1 MKSSALF
8 LAAILAATASA
19 QVRLPFS
26 RQHRAGATD
35 GSAQRRTPPAVELY
49 GAQFTYVINASVGT
63 PPQNLSLALT
73 LSADESWVL
82 DANDLSY
89 EDYGAFWPGNSS
101 TFVQP
106 GWNSFSLRYI
116 DGHLAYGDRIRETLW
131 VGGAAVPNL
140 TMGLAHE
147 TNARLGML
155 ALGFNRSSSDV
166 PNFPDRMLAEGLVN
180 STAYSLWLD
189 GQSAESGNVLF
200 GAVDKA
206 AFEPPLVR
214 FPVGTATFPDGVY
227 LSPQTFNVNLAS
239 VNFSRTA
246 GGPMQPLVQ
255 NQTAVEEVIVTID
268 PNFAVT
274 HLPQFLARPI
284 WDLAGVTYN
293 EDLRLATIPCSA
305 ASNSTARLA
314 LQLYGTD
321 GPVIDVPVSDLVLD
335 GDGVVT
341 STWDWDT
348 EAATTWCTF
357 GVQNTSSISSSLSEE
372 RRAWGLGAPML
383 KRSYVVFDLANREM
397 ALARVKFGADQDDV
411 VPFPSYGADIP
422 ESTKACNEKYDYCS
436 DDSDGS
442 GSTGRYRSGTP
453 YDGGLSGG
461 PLVGVMVGCIVG
473 TSAVAL
479 GIIWGILACA
489 RRRQQ
494 SADTAVDDEK
504 AQAVT
509 EAEQPPALPPRPPP
523 PADPEKAAAAQAVAE
538 TESPPTIPPPET
550 PPPTIPSPA
559 IPPPAIPPP
568 AIPPPGIPPH
578 PPVPADPEE
587 AAAAQVNDEQ
597 VAPSS

>member
-1 MKSSALF
+1 MKSSAPF

-26 RQHRAGATD
+26 RQHGAVAAD
-35 GSAQRRTPPAVELY
+35 GSARRRTPPAIELY
-49 GAQFTYVINASVGT
+49 GAEFTYVVNASVGT

-73 LSADESWVL
+73 LSDDESWVL
-82 DANDLSY
+82 DANDHPY
-89 EDYGAFWPGNSS
+89 QDHGAFWPGNSS
-101 TFVQP
+101 TFVRP
-106 GWNSFSLRYI
+106 GRDSFTLQYM
-116 DGHLAYGDRIRETLW
+116 DGQFAYGDRIRETLW

-147 TNARLGML
+147 TNARLGAL
-155 ALGFNRSSSDV
+155 ALGFNYSSSGV

-189 GQSAESGNVLF
+189 DSSAESGNVLF

-214 FPVGTATFPDGVY
+214 FPVGRATFPDGVY
-227 LSPQTFNVNLAS
+227 FSRRTFNVNLAY

-246 GGPMQPLVQ
+246 GGAMQPLVR

-274 HLPQFLARPI
+274 DLPHFLAQPI
-284 WDLAGVTYN
+284 WDLAGATYD

-348 EAATTWCTF
+348 ETATRWCTF
-357 GVQNTSSISSSLSEE
+357 GVQNTSHIRSSPLEE

-383 KRSYVVFDLANREM
+383 KRTYAVFDLANEEM
-397 ALARVKFGADQDDV
+397 ALARAKFGADRDDV

-422 ESTKACNEKYDYCS
+422 ESTKACNEKYDYCL
-436 DDSDGS
+436 DGS

-461 PLVGVMVGCIVG
+461 PLVGVVVGCIVG
-473 TSAVAL
+473 SSAVAL

-489 RRRQQ
+489 RRRRQ
-494 SADTAVDDEK
+494 SADTAPDEEK
-504 AQAVT
+504 AQAMT
-509 EAEQPPALPPRPPP
+509 EAEQPPALPPRPPA
-523 PADPEKAAAAQAVAE
+523 PADPEKAAAAHVVAE
-538 TESPPTIPPPET
+538 TE
-550 PPPTIPSPA
+550 
-559 IPPPAIPPP
+559 PPPAIP
-568 AIPPPGIPPH
+568 AQPPG
-578 PPVPADPEE
+578 PAAPEE
-587 AAAAQVNDEQ
+587 AATAQVNEEQ
-597 VAPSS
+597 VTPSS